1 MVSRFFMRVRRTGA
15 LAATGRPAPST
26 HPTPNNPNIW
36 DIESDGEQAKK
47 KRHGDRGAKK
57 VLAIPRAVLE
67 PERLHRTPFPSKLA
81 KQRFEI
87 RRHFFRFR

>member
-1 MVSRFFMRVRRTGA
+1 MANR
-15 LAATGRPAPST
+15 
-26 HPTPNNPNIW
+26 
-36 DIESDGEQAKK
+36 QKK

-87 RRHFFRFR
+87 RRHFFRFRTTSQAKNTCPHLVSDDARSDISLINSG

>member
-1 MVSRFFMRVRRTGA
+1 MGYRIRWRTG
-15 LAATGRPAPST
+15 
-26 HPTPNNPNIW
+26 
-36 DIESDGEQAKK
+36 KK

-87 RRHFFRFR
+87 RRHFFRFRTTSQAKNTCPHLVSDDARSDISLINSG